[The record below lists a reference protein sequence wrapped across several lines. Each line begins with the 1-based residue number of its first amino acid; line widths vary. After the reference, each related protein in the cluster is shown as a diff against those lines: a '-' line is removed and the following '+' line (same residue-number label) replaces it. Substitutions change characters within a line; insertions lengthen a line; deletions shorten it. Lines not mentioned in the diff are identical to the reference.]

1 MAEEAAAVA
10 SRCQEAQETGVLN
23 LSACGLMEVP
33 TTALYLF
40 LKDVEVTKIDLSDN
54 QLKRIP
60 PKLLSTFPK
69 VQTLIVKNNLLTSL
83 PKQLVD
89 LQCLTKIDISMNKLT
104 AIPTLPSSSVYVDLS
119 KNEITEIG
127 EEEIEIISNSKEF
140 ILVGNQLDNPS
151 KTKIEHQNHVR
162 V

>member
-23 LSACGLMEVP
+23 LSGCALVEVP

-60 PKLLSTFPK
+60 PKLLSTFSK
-69 VQTLIVKNNLLTSL
+69 VQTLIVKNNMLASL

-89 LQCLTKIDISMNKLT
+89 LHCLTKIDISMNKLT
-104 AIPTLPSSSVYVDLS
+104 AIPALPSSAVYVDLS
-119 KNEITEIG
+119 KNAITEIR
-127 EEEIEIISNSKEF
+127 EEEIEIISNSREF

-151 KTKIEHQNHVR
+151 KTKIGHLNHVL